1 MSKYSLSEC
10 KTLIENN
17 ISVVVADQYKKPL
30 WSAWQS
36 KQITFTQFSRYYKK
50 ADAKITGIVCTNN
63 IECID
68 VDLKILPES
77 KRDSEFKKMITFFA
91 DQIDDFHKKFF
102 VQRTPSK
109 GFHIVYK
116 CKFTESNKKI
126 AFVETESDKFECLI
140 ETRGSGGYFGI
151 YKNLNIFGSAF
162 NIPEITTH
170 ERDIIMHCCESFNE
184 KLKHEKV
191 SKQAIKDH
199 SESTITPWDD
209 YDSKTDVFDVV
220 QSIFDIVGK
229 TPKGYQIKRIGGSKS
244 SHHSGYIYTDR
255 NIMFLF
261 SGNSIFPAEVG
272 LSPSACLA
280 HRDFNGDFAEC
291 AKYLYDQGFG
301 DRKPTAEIERVEM
314 PSSGE
319 FPIDIFPEWVG
330 QYINEIHQASGIP
343 VDFLA
348 SAFLFSFSIICGNS
362 FGIQKRT
369 GSLEFPI
376 IWICLVAKAG
386 RFKSPAIDE
395 MILPLR
401 KLNIEMH
408 KEFAKAVADIKQ
420 MKLNK
425 QKGQNVDDDDLK
437 EPRKQ
442 MTVVDDV
449 TIEALM
455 DLHQNNTHGIG
466 YVKDELAGMMQQFS
480 KYNSAGSDVS
490 YWLSIFNGGSVSLE
504 RKTQGKSAF
513 VEKTFVPII
522 GGIQPAIIHSIVN
535 ATNRHNGLVDR
546 FLFVSNDDD
555 VPMLSNKKVR
565 PFKKKKFV
573 EMMSSAYATLKNIN
587 SSPLELTD
595 DADDQLVSYINKMR
609 SNQNNDDLM
618 ALDGLNAKMQT
629 YLHRFTALLH
639 IMNDLI
645 ADDNQIQ
652 IQMNVTSVIHKKTVD
667 DAWRLAQYFI
677 NQGAYVREKTSVDLE
692 KVEVM
697 KQLKLK
703 GASTRREMA
712 VELYKKYN
720 GDITYQ
726 EIAELVGYKGKQAV
740 WNVISKDNACR
751 KLKDAKSK

>member
-1 MSKYSLSEC
+1 MSKYTISEC

-184 KLKHEKV
+184 KLAHEKV
-191 SKQAIKDH
+191 SKQAVKEH
-199 SESTITPWDD
+199 SQSTVTPWDD
-209 YDSKTDVFDVV
+209 YDSKTDVFEVV

-261 SGNSIFPAEVG
+261 SGNSIFPAEIG

-291 AKYLYDQGFG
+291 AKYLYDQGYG
-301 DRKPTAEIERVEM
+301 DRKPTTEIEQVEM
-314 PSSGE
+314 PSSDG
-319 FPIDIFPEWVG
+319 FPVEIFPQPVIK
-330 QYINEIHQASGIP
+330 YINAVHKESGLP

-348 SAFLFSFSIICGNS
+348 SAILFVYSVICGTT
-362 FGIQKRT
+362 FGIRT
-369 GSLEFPI
+369 IFGGVQFPA
-376 IWICLVAKAG
+376 IWICLITGTG
-386 RFKSPAIDE
+386 RFKSPAIKRA
-395 MILPLR
+395 ILPL
-401 KLNIEMH
+401 IEIEDRMH
-408 KEFAKAVADIKQ
+408 KTFINEMKKYKQ
-420 MKLNK
+420 AQENQK
-425 QKGQNVDDDDLK
+425 KGQKTAEDAEPIDHIIYVENTTFEALADDL
-437 EPRKQ
+437 
-442 MTVVDDV
+442 
-449 TIEALM
+449 
-455 DLHQNNTHGIG
+455 QNNEHGVG
-466 YVKDELAGMMQQFS
+466 YIKDELKGMMTQFN
-480 KYNSAGSDVS
+480 KYSGGDNDMSQ
-490 YWLSIFNGGSVSLE
+490 WLEIWNGGALKLR
-504 RKTQGKSAF
+504 RKQAKKARISN
-513 VEKTFVPII
+513 VYVPLI
-522 GGIQPAIIHSIVN
+522 GGIQPDIIHSIIDDEN
-535 ATNRHNGLVDR
+535 KSSGFVDR
-546 FLFVSNDDD
+546 FLFVSNYDEM
-555 VPMLSNKKVR
+555 PMLNDFEMSNHIERQYINHMIKGFETMTK
-565 PFKKKKFV
+565 
-573 EMMSSAYATLKNIN
+573 LKRN
-587 SSPLELTD
+587 SIMYLND
-595 DADDQLVSYINKMR
+595 DAKDEIREFCNQARTNMNAGDMIGFDGMFAKSQAYI
-609 SNQNNDDLM
+609 
-618 ALDGLNAKMQT
+618 
-629 YLHRFTALLH
+629 HRLTALCHLMH
-639 IMNDLI
+639 EMHDHQGGQVS
-645 ADDNQIQ
+645 AHVD
-652 IQMNVTSVIHKKTVD
+652 VTSVQRAKLIMTFFEQHGIHTRKK
-667 DAWRLAQYFI
+667 Q
-677 NQGAYVREKTSVDLE
+677 SVDLE
-692 KVEVM
+692 KM
-697 KQLKLK
+697 QTLKYLKMK
-703 GASTRREMA
+703 GATTKKQQA
-712 VELYKKYN
+712 IELFKQYN
-720 GDITYQ
+720 GSIKYD
-726 EIAELVGYKGKQAV
+726 EIAQLVGYNSKQAV
-740 WNVISKDNACR
+740 EYHLKKDNACVKLMKSR
-751 KLKDAKSK
+751 K